1 MSKQLG
7 VLDKCVNDGAGTGCG
22 WSVKF
27 MEALCVS
34 HTFVL
39 VKLLWKAISAVTE
52 MAQINQAIC
61 SPTEREKIAG
71 K

>member
-1 MSKQLG
+1 
-7 VLDKCVNDGAGTGCG
+7 
-22 WSVKF
+22 

-39 VKLLWKAISAVTE
+39 VKLLWKAISAVTK

-61 SPTEREKIAG
+61 SPTEREKTAG

>member
-1 MSKQLG
+1 
-7 VLDKCVNDGAGTGCG
+7 
-22 WSVKF
+22 